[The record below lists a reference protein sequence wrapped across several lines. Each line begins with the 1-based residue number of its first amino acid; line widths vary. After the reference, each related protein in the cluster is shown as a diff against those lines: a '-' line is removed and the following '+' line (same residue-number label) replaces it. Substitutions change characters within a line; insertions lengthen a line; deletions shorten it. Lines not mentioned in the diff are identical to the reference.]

1 MVAVLYK
8 GGCYLVGETTVNPS
22 EEGTCSRTSFTH
34 LSKKQTSSYLSYM
47 YLHCQGTTETLT
59 D

>member
-34 LSKKQTSSYLSYM
+34 LSKKTNKFLFKLYVP
-47 YLHCQGTTETLT
+47 TLPGNNRNFN
-59 D
+59 